1 MLSGG
6 FMAEEHELVVDEKKI
21 QNSIRSGIP
30 LTITTYTLPHEIE
43 VYIVKVLAVFLRMAG
58 HENLRDYIEYC
69 IQELSVNAKKANTKR
84 VYFMEKCLDINDPN
98 QYKEG
103 MINFKKDTFNNIA
116 HYLKLQKDKGLYIKV
131 IMLYSKDALQ
141 IEVRNNVVVSKIELI
156 RIHDKIARSRQ
167 YNSLE
172 DAFSQVLDDSEGA
185 GLGLVVL
192 VLMLKKMG
200 LTEDCFEI
208 TRTESETVAKL
219 VVPLEQTVLTN
230 VAGITKEIVAH
241 INDLPHFPE
250 NIIRVQNML
259 SNPKSEMKDIA
270 SKISIDPAITADII
284 KVVNSAQYMTT
295 KKIDSISEAVKILG
309 ITGIKN
315 LLYSY
320 GTQKLLGDDTEE
332 KKILWKHSYK
342 TAFFAFNLV
351 KNFQHDKSSIE
362 DIYLGGMLHDMG
374 KIVLA
379 AVNPTVGDKIK
390 AFCEEK
396 SIPSITLED
405 IRAGMNHA
413 EVGALLAEKWNFPEN
428 LVAAIRFHHNPGDA
442 PEKYRLLIDSVYLAN
457 MMCLIEKG
465 IAIFEQIDG
474 SVLSRFNI
482 TNANQIEKIIE
493 VFSKGFNRE
502 RV

>member
-1 MLSGG
+1 
-6 FMAEEHELVVDEKKI
+6 MAEEHELVVDENIIKK
-21 QNSIRSGIP
+21 SIHSGIP

-58 HENLRDYIEYC
+58 HENLHDYIEYC

-84 VYFMEKCLDINDPN
+84 VYFMEKCLDINNPE

-103 MINFKKDTFNNIA
+103 MLSFKKDMFENIA
-116 HYLKLQKDKGLYIKV
+116 YYLKLQKDKGLYIKV
-131 IMLYSKDALQ
+131 VMLYSKDALQ
-141 IEVRNNVVVSKIELI
+141 IEVRNNVVVSKVELI

-200 LTEDCFEI
+200 LTEDCFDI
-208 TRTESETVAKL
+208 SMTESETVARL

-241 INDLPHFPE
+241 INSMPHFPE
-250 NIIRVQNML
+250 NIIKVQNML
-259 SNPKSEMKDIA
+259 SNPKSDMKDIA
-270 SKISIDPAITADII
+270 SKISIDPAMTVDIL
-284 KVVNSAQYMTT
+284 KVVNSARYMTP

-309 ITGIKN
+309 ITGIRN
-315 LLYSY
+315 ILYSY

-332 KKILWKHSYK
+332 KGRLWKHSYK

-351 KNFQHDKSSIE
+351 KNFQSDKSHIE
-362 DIYLGGMLHDMG
+362 DIYLGGILHDMG

-379 AVNPTVGDKIK
+379 AVNPEVSAKIK

-396 SIPSITLED
+396 NIPSVTLED
-405 IRAGMNHA
+405 VRAGMNHA

-428 LVAAIRFHHNPGDA
+428 LVAAIRFHHTPGDA
-442 PEKYRLLIDSVYLAN
+442 PEKYRLLVDTVYLAN
-457 MMCLIEKG
+457 MLCAVEQG
-465 IAIFEQIDG
+465 SAVFEQLDG

-482 TNANQIEKIIE
+482 TNSSQIGKIIDT
-493 VFSKGFNRE
+493 FSKGFDRE
-502 RV
+502 TTQKAL

>member
-1 MLSGG
+1 MV
-6 FMAEEHELVVDEKKI
+6 EEHELVVDENIIKK
-21 QNSIRSGIP
+21 SIRSGIP

-43 VYIVKVLAVFLRMAG
+43 VYIVKVLAVFLRLAG

-103 MINFKKDTFNNIA
+103 MVNFKKDMFNNIA

-131 IMLYSKDALQ
+131 IILYSKDSLQ
-141 IEVRNNVVVSKIELI
+141 IEVRNNVVVSRIELI

-167 YNSLE
+167 YSSLE

-200 LTEDCFEI
+200 LTEDCFDI
-208 TRTESETVAKL
+208 IRTDSETVARL

-230 VAGITKEIVAH
+230 VSGITKEIVSH
-241 INDLPHFPE
+241 INDMPHFPE
-250 NIIRVQNML
+250 NILKVQRIL
-259 SNPKSEMKDIA
+259 SNPRSDMKDIA
-270 SKISIDPAITADII
+270 SKISVDPAITADII
-284 KVVNSAQYMTT
+284 KIVNSAQYMTT

-309 ITGIKN
+309 IAGIKN

-332 KKILWKHSYK
+332 KKVLWKHSYK
-342 TAFFAFNLV
+342 AAFFAFNLV
-351 KNFQHDKSSIE
+351 KNFQHDKISIE
-362 DIYLGGMLHDMG
+362 DIYLGGILHDMG

-379 AVNPTVGDKIK
+379 AVNPDMSVKMK

-396 SIPSITLED
+396 NIPAVTLED

-428 LVAAIRFHHNPGDA
+428 LVAAIRFHHTPGDA
-442 PEKYRLLIDSVYLAN
+442 PEKYRLIVDSVYLAN
-457 MMCLIEKG
+457 MLCEVEKG
-465 IAIFEQIDG
+465 GAIFEQIDG

-482 TNANQIEKIIE
+482 TNANQIEKIIDA
-493 VFSKGFNRE
+493 FSKGFNKE
-502 RV
+502 KI

>member
-1 MLSGG
+1 MNK
-6 FMAEEHELVVDEKKI
+6 EDELIVDENTIK
-21 QNSIRSGIP
+21 NSIRSGIP
-30 LTITTYTLPHEIE
+30 LTITTYTLPHDVEM
-43 VYIVKVLAVFLRMAG
+43 YIVKVLAVFLRMAG

-84 VYFMEKCLDINDPN
+84 VYFMEKCLDINNPD

-103 MINFKKDTFNNIA
+103 MLTFKKDIFNDIT
-116 HYLKLQKDKGLYIKV
+116 HYLKLQKDKGLYIKI

-192 VLMLKKMG
+192 ILMLKKMG
-200 LTEDCFEI
+200 LTEDCFDI
-208 TRTESETVAKL
+208 TKTESETVAKL
-219 VVPLEQTVLTN
+219 VVPLEQTVLAN
-230 VAGITKEIVAH
+230 VTGVTKEIVAH
-241 INDLPHFPE
+241 INDMPHFPE

-259 SNPKSEMKDIA
+259 SDPKSDMKDIA
-270 SKISIDPAITADII
+270 GKILIDPAMTADII

-332 KKILWKHSYK
+332 KKRLWKHSYK

-351 KNFQHDKSSIE
+351 KNFQHDKSYIE
-362 DIYLGGMLHDMG
+362 DIYMGGILHDMG

-379 AVNPTVGDKIK
+379 DVNPELTAKME
-390 AFCEEK
+390 AFCREK
-396 SIPSITLED
+396 NIPAVTLED
-405 IRAGMNHA
+405 IKAGMNHA

-428 LVAAIRFHHNPGDA
+428 LVAAIRFHHTPGDA
-442 PEKYRLLIDSVYLAN
+442 PEKYRLLVDAVYLAN
-457 MMCLIEKG
+457 MLCAVEYGCAL
-465 IAIFEQIDG
+465 FEQLDG

-482 TNANQIEKIIE
+482 TNSNQIEKIIDA
-493 VFSKGFNRE
+493 FSKGFNKE
-502 RV
+502 KA

>member
-1 MLSGG
+1 MV
-6 FMAEEHELVVDEKKI
+6 EEHELVVDENIIK
-21 QNSIRSGIP
+21 NSVRSGIP

-43 VYIVKVLAVFLRMAG
+43 VYIAKVLAVFLRLAG
-58 HENLRDYIEYC
+58 HESLRDYIEYC

-84 VYFMEKCLDINDPN
+84 VYFMEKCLDINNPD

-103 MINFKKDTFNNIA
+103 MVNFKRDMFNNIA
-116 HYLKLQKDKGLYIKV
+116 HYLKLQKDKGLYIK
-131 IMLYSKDALQ
+131 IILIYSKDALQ

-200 LTEDCFEI
+200 LTEDCFDI
-208 TRTESETVAKL
+208 TRTESETVARL
-219 VVPLEQTVLTN
+219 VVPLEQTVLTH
-230 VAGITKEIVAH
+230 VTGITKEIVAH
-241 INDLPHFPE
+241 INNMPYFPE

-259 SNPKSEMKDIA
+259 SNTKFDMKDIA
-270 SKISIDPAITADII
+270 GKISVDPAMTADII
-284 KVVNSAQYMTT
+284 KIVNSAQYMMA

-309 ITGIKN
+309 ITGIRN

-332 KKILWKHSYK
+332 KKILWSHSYK

-374 KIVLA
+374 KIVLS
-379 AVNPTVGDKIK
+379 AVNPDFYAKIK
-390 AFCEEK
+390 VFCEK
-396 SIPSITLED
+396 KNIPAITLED

-428 LVAAIRFHHNPGDA
+428 LVSAIRFHHTPGDA
-442 PEKYRLLIDSVYLAN
+442 PEKFRLLVDSVYLAN
-457 MMCLIEKG
+457 MLCAIEQG
-465 IAIFEQIDG
+465 VAVFEQLDG

-482 TNANQIEKIIE
+482 TNANQVAKIID
-493 VFSKGFNRE
+493 VFSKGFNKE
-502 RV
+502 IT